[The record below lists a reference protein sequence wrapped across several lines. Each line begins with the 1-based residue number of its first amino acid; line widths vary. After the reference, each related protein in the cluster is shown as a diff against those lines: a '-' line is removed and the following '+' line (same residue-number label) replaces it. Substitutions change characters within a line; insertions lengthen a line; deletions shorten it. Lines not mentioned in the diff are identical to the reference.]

1 MITYINCKNTD
12 KIKKS
17 CISRVKHLLIKYV
30 DWVLCFVPQQ
40 TSWHS
45 GFFFLPTYIYHVYIW
60 ISGNKRIL
68 QHRDLINLIANNW

>member
-17 CISRVKHLLIKYV
+17 CIFRVKHDLIKYV
-30 DWVLCFVPQQ
+30 DWVLRFVPEQ

-45 GFFFLPTYIYHVYIW
+45 GFYFFTNIYIHVHIYMDFR
-60 ISGNKRIL
+60 K
-68 QHRDLINLIANNW
+68 